1 MDKSVLLSPRELTIL
16 KKALNQLTAA
26 EVAINFDK
34 PGSKILGEIND
45 LYQKLDKC
53 GGEDE

>member
-1 MDKSVLLSPRELTIL
+1 MSTPITLSKREVFIL
-16 KKALNQLTAA
+16 KKALIQLKAA

-34 PGSKILGEIND
+34 PGSKVLGEIDD
-45 LYQKLDKC
+45 LYHKLDSF

>member
-34 PGSKILGEIND
+34 PGSKILEEIDD

>member
-1 MDKSVLLSPRELTIL
+1 MKLSKREVFLL
-16 KKALNQLTAA
+16 KKAIIQLTAA

-34 PGSKILGEIND
+34 PGSNRLSELEN
-45 LYQKLDKC
+45 LYKKLDEY